1 MATEII
7 LSIPKNIMTVNEEE
21 DVGGIYVSP
30 GTVGVSIV
38 MISTFGC
45 QRGKGWFQSLP
56 RHKFPLGLHLE

>member
-1 MATEII
+1 MAAEII

-21 DVGGIYVSP
+21 DVGGGGVSP

-45 QRGKGWFQSLP
+45 QREECWFQSLW